1 NVAVSYWGG
10 ERRAATFEQLSL
22 AIQRQSLL
30 TEVHN
35 TLEEQRRIVA
45 LTAAGGGTPLRT
57 ERAQFAAELAAVPE
71 RFAAL
76 VALSDGQEREAA
88 YAMETAA
95 RALADRWTTFYVGSA
110 NDAGAHDALQAA
122 DPLADRIIHVA
133 IPAAMDVERRHV
145 AELTASFRRTE
156 ETVSIVAWSIFL
168 LSAGLGGLLLYLV
181 LRSLPVS
188 ARALER

>member
-1 NVAVSYWGG
+1 MRPNRQDLRSLTRSVGRPFRSIRSKLLIALAVVVGVGLVNVAVSYWGG

-45 LTAAGGGTPLRT
+45 LTAAGSGTPLRT

-110 NDAGAHDALQAA
+110 HG
-122 DPLADRIIHVA
+122 
-133 IPAAMDVERRHV
+133 
-145 AELTASFRRTE
+145 
-156 ETVSIVAWSIFL
+156 
-168 LSAGLGGLLLYLV
+168 
-181 LRSLPVS
+181 
-188 ARALER
+188 